1 MNNRS
6 LNRFFAA
13 SALACS
19 LLAAAPSHAVVAPYS
34 GLVIFGDSLSDT
46 GNIAAAF
53 GAPGGVIPGVPSA
66 DFIPGAPYTPFGVFS
81 NGPVWATSFAAALGL
96 SALPSWNGGS
106 NFAFGGARM
115 VVDGAG
121 PGGLPSSLNTQ
132 VGQFLGATGGTAA
145 PSALYIVA
153 GGGNDLR
160 DAATALAT
168 PGLSFA
174 QQLAIFSGAASRYAT
189 DTGAI
194 VDRLQAAGAT
204 NIIVWNAPDVGL
216 TPAARSLGPVAQF
229 TATTL
234 ATLMNDALSYRLQG
248 EAGVT
253 IFDVFGAV
261 NTLVANPGAAGLSNV
276 TLACGFAGNACD
288 PASALFWDGI
298 HPTAA
303 GHQLLSNAMLAVVAI
318 PEPETV
324 WMFAVGLA
332 GLLAWR
338 RRRA

>member
-1 MNNRS
+1 MKPTLMNR
-6 LNRFFAA
+6 LLATT
-13 SALACS
+13 ALATT
-19 LLAAAPSHAVVAPYS
+19 LLMTAPAHAAGPSSVF
-34 GLVIFGDSLSDT
+34 IFGDSLSDT
-46 GNIAAAF
+46 GNIGLLL
-53 GAPGGVIPGVPSA
+53 GAPTGVPQVITGNTY
-66 DFIPGAPYTPFGVFS
+66 IPGAPYLPNGTFS
-81 NGPVWATSFAAALGL
+81 NGPVWATSFAAALGQ
-96 SALPSWNGGS
+96 SAIPALTPGGT

-115 VVDGAG
+115 ATDG
-121 PGGLPSSLNTQ
+121 PGLPPSLSNQ
-132 VGQFLGATGGTAA
+132 VTSFLGGTGGVA
-145 PSALYIVA
+145 PSSALYVVA

-160 DAATALAT
+160 DAASALAV

-189 DTGAI
+189 DVGAI
-194 VDRLQAAGAT
+194 VDRLQAAGAS

-216 TPAARSLGPVAQF
+216 TPAARAFGPTAQF
-229 TATTL
+229 TSTTL
-234 ATLMNDALSYRLQG
+234 ATLMNDALSYRMQG

-253 IFDVFGAV
+253 VFDVFGAL
-261 NTLVANPGAAGLSNV
+261 NSIVANPFAYGLSNV
-276 TLACGFAGNACD
+276 TQACGFAGNLCS
-288 PASALFWDGI
+288 PATALFWDGI

-324 WMFAVGLA
+324 WMFAIGLA